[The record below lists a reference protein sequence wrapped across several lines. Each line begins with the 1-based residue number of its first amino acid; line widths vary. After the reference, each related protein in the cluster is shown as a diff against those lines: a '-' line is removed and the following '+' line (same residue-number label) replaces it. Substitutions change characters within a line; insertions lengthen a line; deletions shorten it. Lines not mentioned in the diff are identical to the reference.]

1 MTLPYDR
8 SVYEN
13 DSHISFVDE
22 NDVSS
27 MIDSQETQK
36 LGMINKDE
44 MLEYASEASESAV
57 DEASGVADSSI
68 LDADSETYTVL
79 LVEDNEELLVVLKEL
94 FEKYYNVETATN
106 GKEALDLVHA
116 KMPDLIV
123 SDIMMPVMSGT
134 ELCMAIK
141 NNIDYCHIPV
151 VLLTALDGVSQS
163 MEGFS
168 RGADDYISK
177 PFNADLLMVRV
188 KNLIRNRKLI
198 HYQFT
203 KKPIEEIDLT
213 CVREMDQD
221 LLRKA
226 SSLIEE
232 HMDDI
237 DVTLLCQELGIS
249 RSLLYVKFKS
259 LTGMTPN
266 NYIIS
271 MKLKHAATL
280 LIQNK
285 DISITEVCDRCGFNS
300 PAYFSKCFKA
310 QYSVAPMDYRK
321 KHNDASADK

>member
-1 MTLPYDR
+1 
-8 SVYEN
+8 
-13 DSHISFVDE
+13 
-22 NDVSS
+22 
-27 MIDSQETQK
+27 
-36 LGMINKDE
+36 
-44 MLEYASEASESAV
+44 ML
-57 DEASGVADSSI
+57 
-68 LDADSETYTVL
+68 
-79 LVEDNEELLVVLKEL
+79 
-94 FEKYYNVETATN
+94 
-106 GKEALDLVHA
+106 
-116 KMPDLIV
+116 
-123 SDIMMPVMSGT
+123 
-134 ELCMAIK
+134 
-141 NNIDYCHIPV
+141 
-151 VLLTALDGVSQS
+151 
-163 MEGFS
+163 
-168 RGADDYISK
+168 
-177 PFNADLLMVRV
+177 
-188 KNLIRNRKLI
+188 RNRKLI

-226 SSLIEE
+226 SRFIEE

-237 DVTLLCQELGIS
+237 DVTQLCQELGIS

-321 KHNDASADK
+321 KHNDASADKQD